1 MSMQLY
7 ILYLY
12 IFQLLYNCIVVYMQL
27 YAYDAGQCDPKRCTA
42 RKLARAGLIRLVNK
56 MRMIPSK
63 TILLVPTVS
72 IALSPADRESA
83 SSITVFDCSWKAIST
98 FEAAFRNLRRKNRVL
113 RALPYLIA
121 SNPTN
126 YGRPFILS
134 SAEAFAA
141 ALFILGERA
150 QSRAILSKFKWG
162 EEFLRLNEGMLL
174 AYSSAGDSKEVVE
187 LQKGFMNGK
196 NRRYL

>member
-1 MSMQLY
+1 
-7 ILYLY
+7 
-12 IFQLLYNCIVVYMQL
+12 MQL
-27 YAYDAGQCDPKRCTA
+27 YAYDAGQCDPRRCTA
-42 RKLARAGLIRLVNK
+42 RKLARAGLIRLVDK
-56 MRMIPSK
+56 MRMIPSR

-98 FEAAFRNLRRKNRVL
+98 FEATFRKLRRKK
-113 RALPYLIA
+113 RALPYLVA

-141 ALFILGERA
+141 ALFILGERT

-162 EEFLRLNEGMLL
+162 DEFLRLNEGMLL
-174 AYSSAGDSKEVVE
+174 AYSSACDSKEVVE
-187 LQKGFMNGK
+187 LQKRFMNGE